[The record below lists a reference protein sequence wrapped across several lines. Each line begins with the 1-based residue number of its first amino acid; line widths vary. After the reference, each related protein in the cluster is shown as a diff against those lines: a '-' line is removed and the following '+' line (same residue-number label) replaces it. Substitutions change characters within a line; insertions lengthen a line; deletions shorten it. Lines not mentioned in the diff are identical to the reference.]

1 MAAAELDW
9 QPGVFARHAP
19 EYLAHGLA
27 CFPVDP
33 RAKKPAVRHWQQAT
47 PRASRAWARDFPN
60 TAGLGINMGVASGIT
75 EIDVDA
81 VGGAALAAAVERYG
95 ESSIVIQT
103 ASGKHKLWYRHA
115 GEQRLIRPVPG
126 EPVDVLGAGFTI
138 APPSERED
146 LGAAYRFVRGGL
158 EDIGK
163 LPAIR
168 PGALYGGTR
177 LASQIHQ
184 GERNGTLFR
193 WCMREARHCDDA
205 ADLIDAAATWA
216 DAMPSPL
223 PAREIEKTAISAWK
237 YETEGRNFIGMH
249 RPIVT
254 ENDKNMDMLA
264 DAPDAYFL
272 LGLFQRFHTNR
283 GDFAIAPA
291 AMAASRNPPWGPERI
306 RRARSMLVR
315 RGLLIEVAAPD
326 ARKRKAGRYR
336 LPPAGKA

>member
-1 MAAAELDW
+1 MVAADLDW

-19 EYLAHGLA
+19 EYFERGLA
-27 CFPVDP
+27 CFPVNTQE
-33 RAKKPAVRHWQQAT
+33 KKPAVRNWQRAT
-47 PRASRAWARDFPN
+47 TRASRLWARDFPN
-60 TAGLGINMGVASGIT
+60 AAGLGINMGAKSGIS
-75 EIDVDA
+75 EIDVDTT
-81 VGGAALAAAVERYG
+81 GGAALGKAIERYG
-95 ESSIVIQT
+95 ESPIVIRT
-103 ASGKHKLWYRHA
+103 ASGKHKLWYRHG

-138 APPSERED
+138 APPSECED

-163 LPAIR
+163 LPAIS
-168 PGALYGGTR
+168 PGALDGGTR
-177 LASQIHQ
+177 RASEIHQ
-184 GERNGTLFR
+184 GERNDALFR

-205 ADLIDAAATWA
+205 AALVDAAATWA
-216 DAMPSPL
+216 DGMPSRL

-237 YETEGRNFIGMH
+237 YEAQGRNFIGMH

-254 ENDKNMDMLA
+254 ENDKNMEMLA

-283 GDFAIAPA
+283 REFAIAPA
-291 AMAASRNPPWGPERI
+291 AMAASRNPAWGHERI
-306 RRARSMLVR
+306 RRARSVLVG

-336 LPPAGKA
+336 LASAGMA